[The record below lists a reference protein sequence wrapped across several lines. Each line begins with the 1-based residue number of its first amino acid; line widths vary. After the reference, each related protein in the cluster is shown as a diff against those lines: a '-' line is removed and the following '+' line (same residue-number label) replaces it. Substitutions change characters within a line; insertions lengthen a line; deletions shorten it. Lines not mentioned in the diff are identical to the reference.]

1 MREKQR
7 KGVKKTR
14 IFFTQ
19 VYLYGHFQ
27 TNGISGI
34 VRFCSGDRF
43 VGIASR
49 GNKNGGSKMKHALVV
64 LAVLALAL
72 PAQAV
77 VTTWTGTAAD
87 GKYLTAGNWDNGLPV
102 GDDLSYISNGDTVTI
117 DGAGAIAGTGWDK
130 WLHLNGNSDLQLV
143 AGGDLAGAVSLN
155 PQGGNQAVFTQT
167 GGTWN
172 ASSKGL
178 NLNPGAGSSAKFELI
193 DGAVAG
199 AGYLALGYSA
209 GSTCEI
215 IQHAGSIA
223 TRSDYPIRI
232 NAHSADA
239 KYTMHGGSF
248 ETNTVYLG
256 YVYGSGG
263 RAEWDITSTSVDI
276 TITCNSSYPIGRLIL
291 GGRAAVGSNL
301 NKFITAVEGAPGETV
316 LIKMVSAELQNR
328 CPGYDGRDAQ
338 LAGLNNITLQF
349 EGTLLYQDAPNI
361 FEVAGNDLG
370 TVTAGLTNNFALEGL
385 TLGGAEGVA
394 LVQLLDV
401 EDNFGVESVGSEA
414 LYVENLIIG
423 AGSTLDVAGL
433 NVYYLNGTFDGTVTD
448 SVGGGGVYLIPE
460 PATLSLLA
468 IGGLMALIRRR
479 RA

>member
-1 MREKQR
+1 MRKA
-7 KGVKKTR
+7 T
-14 IFFTQ
+14 I
-19 VYLYGHFQ
+19 LLA
-27 TNGISGI
+27 I
-34 VRFCSGDRF
+34 V
-43 VGIASR
+43 A
-49 GNKNGGSKMKHALVV
+49 VV
-64 LAVLALAL
+64 AVAM

-77 VTTWTGTAAD
+77 VTTWTGLGD
-87 GKYLTAGNWDNGLPV
+87 GWRYLDPANWDNGCPV
-102 GDDLSYISNGDTVTI
+102 GDDMSYIENGGAVTV
-117 DGAGAIAGTGWDK
+117 DGTGAIAGSGWGK
-130 WLHLNGNSDLQLV
+130 WLYLGTSTGNGTLQIV
-143 AGGDLAGAVSLN
+143 DGGDLAGAVYVAK
-155 PQGGNQAVFTQT
+155 GGGSGIFTMT
-167 GGTWN
+167 GGTWT

-178 NLNPGAGSSAKFELI
+178 QLGDTVGGYAKFELI
-193 DGAVAG
+193 DGTVAD
-199 AGYLALGYSA
+199 AGYLCIASNGVGEL
-209 GSTCEI
+209 
-215 IQHAGSIA
+215 IQHAGSIS
-223 TRSDYPIRI
+223 TRSDYPMRI
-232 NAHSADA
+232 NSYAGDA

-276 TITCNSSYPIGRLIL
+276 TITGVSTSYPIGKLIL

-301 NKFITAVEGAPGETV
+301 NKFVTAVEGAPGETV

-349 EGTLLYQDAPNI
+349 EGTLLFDQTAPNI

-370 TVTAGLTNNFALEGL
+370 AVMAGLTNNFALEGL

-394 LVQLLDV
+394 LLQLLDV

-433 NVYYLNGTFDGTVTD
+433 NVFYLNLTLDGAVTD
-448 SVGGGGVYLIPE
+448 SVGGGGIYLIPE
-460 PATLSLLA
+460 PATLTLLG
-468 IGGLMALIRRR
+468 IGLVGVLLRRR
-479 RA
+479 K